1 MVKVTRQRISLFLLL
16 AFVFLTVQASF
27 PQRAHAQSNVY
38 VASLDQNIDPGAE
51 DFVISSI
58 NDATSSGVHNFILIL
73 NTNGG
78 SGANMENIIS
88 AISSYE
94 GGKCASANFTTLIA
108 PTSAHAFSAGAY
120 IAESSCSIV
129 TVPGTVIGSATP
141 IVSGIPTGE
150 ENTTLTKDIQAFT
163 NYMTTLTG
171 SHNRNATAT
180 GLMVTRGVSY
190 DCQTYASCYANRTDV
205 VNRVLNVSTLQ
216 DALTALGAGG
226 AAIHTPG
233 TRSIFLSVISDPN
246 LDSILFLA
254 GVFAILADLYHPTII
269 FTVVGAAAIALALL
283 GLGVFG
289 APIVSIVLMMI
300 GAIFIFL
307 ELKTHH
313 GVSAIAGVIIF
324 IVGFLLIF
332 SLPSST
338 PAPSS
343 APSGSGTFIQIGVL
357 TYTILGI
364 VGGGGVLGSI
374 YLYRVRETLMHRP
387 PAQNPKAII
396 GKTGRLTSDLK
407 AGEVATAN
415 IGSEDFTVTGSSD
428 LPSGTLVMVKDIQG
442 LRLKVEKVEN

>member
-1 MVKVTRQRISLFLLL
+1 MVKITRQRITLFLVLV
-16 AFVFLTVQASF
+16 FVFLALQAAL
-27 PQRAHAQSNVY
+27 PQKAHAQSNVY

-51 DFVISSI
+51 DFVVSSI
-58 NDATSSGVHNFILIL
+58 NDATSSGIHNFILIL

-88 AISSYE
+88 AISNYE
-94 GGKCASANFTTLIA
+94 SNGNNLTTLVA

-120 IAESSCSIV
+120 IAESSTRIYM
-129 TVPGTVIGSATP
+129 VPGTVIGSATP

-150 ENTTLTKDIQAFT
+150 ENTTLTKDINAFT
-163 NYMTTLTG
+163 QYMTTLTG
-171 SHNRNATAT
+171 THYRNATNAA
-180 GLMVTRGVSY
+180 LMVTRGVSY
-190 DCQTYASCYANRTDV
+190 DCQTLFSCSALQRGV
-205 VNRVLNVSTLQ
+205 VNGVLPASSTQ
-216 DALTALGAGG
+216 QALTFLGAGD
-226 AAIHTPG
+226 ATIHYPG
-233 TRSIFLSVISDPN
+233 TRSVFLSVISDPN

-289 APIVSIVLMMI
+289 APIVSIILMMI

-313 GVSAIAGVIIF
+313 GVSAIAGVVIF

-415 IGSEDFTVTGSSD
+415 IGSEDFTVTGSTD
-428 LPSGTLVMVKDIQG
+428 LPNGTLVRVKDIQG
-442 LRLKVEKVEN
+442 LRLIVEKAES

>member
-1 MVKVTRQRISLFLLL
+1 MVKITRQRITLFLLL
-16 AFVFLTVQASF
+16 AFVLLTIQASL
-27 PQRAHAQSNVY
+27 PQRAHAQSTVY

-51 DFVISSI
+51 DFVVSSI
-58 NDATSSGVHNFILIL
+58 NDATSSGIHNFILIL

-88 AISSYE
+88 AISNYE
-94 GGKCASANFTTLIA
+94 YNGNNNFTTLIA
-108 PTSAHAFSAGAY
+108 PSSAHAFSAGAY
-120 IAESSCSIV
+120 IAEASKFIV
-129 TVPGTVIGSATP
+129 MIPGTVIGSATP

-150 ENTTLTKDIQAFT
+150 ENTTLTKDISAFT
-163 NYMTTLTG
+163 QYMITLTK
-171 SHNRNATAT
+171 HNSRNYNATA
-180 GLMVTRGVSY
+180 LMVTKGVSY
-190 DCQTYASCYANRTDV
+190 DCGTVTSCSAYQQNVINVVLPANNT
-205 VNRVLNVSTLQ
+205 Q
-216 DALTALGAGG
+216 QALTVLHAGD
-226 AAIHTPG
+226 APIHTAG
-233 TRSIFLSVISDPN
+233 TRSVFLSIISDPN
-246 LDSILFLA
+246 LDSVLFLA

-269 FTVVGAAAIALALL
+269 FTVVGATAIALALL

-289 APIVSIVLMMI
+289 APIVSIILMMI

-313 GVSAIAGVIIF
+313 GVSAIAGVVIF

-396 GKTGRLTSDLK
+396 GKSGRLTSDLK
-407 AGEVATAN
+407 AGDVATAN
-415 IGSEDFTVTGSSD
+415 IGSEDFTVTGSMD
-428 LPSGTLVMVKDIQG
+428 LPTGTEVKVKDIQG
-442 LRLKVEKVEN
+442 LRLIVEKAEN

>member
-1 MVKVTRQRISLFLLL
+1 MVKITRERINLILILV
-16 AFVFLTVQASF
+16 FVFFAVQATL
-27 PQRAHAQSNVY
+27 PQKAHAQSNVY

-51 DFVISSI
+51 DFVVSSI
-58 NDATSSGVHNFILIL
+58 NDATSQGIHNFILIL

-88 AISSYE
+88 AISNYE
-94 GGKCASANFTTLIA
+94 ANGNNNFTTLVA
-108 PTSAHAFSAGAY
+108 PRSAHAFSAGAY
-120 IAESSCSIV
+120 IAESSSSIFM
-129 TVPGTVIGSATP
+129 VPGTVIGSATP
-141 IVSGIPTGE
+141 IVSGIPTGQ
-150 ENTTLTKDIQAFT
+150 ENTTLTKDINAFT
-163 NYMTTLTG
+163 QYMTALTG
-171 SHNRNATAT
+171 SHGRNATNTA
-180 GLMVTRGVSY
+180 LMVTRGVSY
-190 DCQTYASCYANRTDV
+190 DCQTVTSCSALEKGVINQVLSAN
-205 VNRVLNVSTLQ
+205 STQ
-216 DALTALGAGG
+216 QALTIMQAGD
-226 AAIHTPG
+226 ATIHYPG
-233 TRSIFLSVISDPN
+233 TRSIFLSIISDPN
-246 LDSILFLA
+246 LSSILFLA

-338 PAPSS
+338 PAP
-343 APSGSGTFIQIGVL
+343 APPGSSGSGTFIQIGVL

-374 YLYRVRETLMHRP
+374 YLYRVRETLMHKP

-415 IGSEDFTVTGSSD
+415 IGSEDFTVTGSTD
-428 LPSGTLVMVKDIQG
+428 LPNGTLVMVKDIQG
-442 LRLKVEKVEN
+442 LRLIVEKAES

>member
-1 MVKVTRQRISLFLLL
+1 VKITRQKITLFLLVV
-16 AFVFLTVQASF
+16 FVFLMVQASL
-27 PQRAHAQSNVY
+27 PQKVHAQSSVY

-51 DFVISSI
+51 DFVVSSI
-58 NDATSSGVHNFILIL
+58 NDATSSGIHNFILIL

-88 AISSYE
+88 AISNSE
-94 GGKCASANFTTLIA
+94 ANSNRNLTTHVA
-108 PTSAHAFSAGAY
+108 PSSAHAFSAGAY
-120 IAESSCSIV
+120 IAESSSSRFM
-129 TVPGTVIGSATP
+129 VPGTVIGSATP

-150 ENTTLTKDIQAFT
+150 ENTTRTKDINAFT
-163 NYMTTLTG
+163 QYMTALTG
-171 SHNRNATAT
+171 SHGRNATNAA
-180 GLMVTRGVSY
+180 LMVTHGVSY
-190 DCQTYASCYANRTDV
+190 DCQTVPSCSARQKGVVDQVLPAN
-205 VNRVLNVSTLQ
+205 STQ
-216 DALTALGAGG
+216 QALTIMHAGD
-226 AAIHTPG
+226 ATIHYPG
-233 TRSIFLSVISDPN
+233 TRSVFLSIISDPN

-289 APIVSIVLMMI
+289 APIVSIILMMI

-396 GKTGRLTSDLK
+396 GKIGRLTSDLK
-407 AGEVATAN
+407 AGGVATAN
-415 IGSEDFTVTGSSD
+415 IGAEDFTVSGSMD
-428 LPSGTLVMVKDIQG
+428 LPSGTRVRVKDIEG
-442 LRLKVEKVEN
+442 LRLTVEKVDS

>member
-1 MVKVTRQRISLFLLL
+1 MVKITRQRITLFLLL
-16 AFVFLTVQASF
+16 AVVFFMVQTSL
-27 PQRAHAQSNVY
+27 PQKAHGQSNVY
-38 VASLDQNIDPGAE
+38 VASLDQNIDPGSE
-51 DFVISSI
+51 DFVVSSI
-58 NDATSSGVHNFILIL
+58 NDATSSGMHSFILIL

-88 AISSYE
+88 AISNYE
-94 GGKCASANFTTLIA
+94 TNGNNNFTTLVA
-108 PTSAHAFSAGAY
+108 PSSAHAFSAGAY
-120 IAESSCSIV
+120 IAEASSSIFM
-129 TVPGTVIGSATP
+129 VPGTVIGSATP

-150 ENTTLTKDIQAFT
+150 ENTTLTKDINAFT
-163 NYMTTLTG
+163 AYMEALTG
-171 SHNRNATAT
+171 SHGRNPNATA
-180 GLMVTRGVSY
+180 LMVTHGVSY
-190 DCQTYASCYANRTDV
+190 TCQTTSSCSALQQGVINQ
-205 VNRVLNVSTLQ
+205 VLNANSTQ
-216 DALTALGAGG
+216 QALTILHAGD
-226 AAIHTPG
+226 ATIHYAG
-233 TRSIFLSVISDPN
+233 TRSIFLSIISDPN

-269 FTVVGAAAIALALL
+269 FTVVGATAIALALL

-289 APIVSIVLMMI
+289 APFVSIILMMI

-313 GVSAIAGVIIF
+313 GVSAIAGVVIF

-338 PAPSS
+338 PAPAPPGSS
-343 APSGSGTFIQIGVL
+343 GTSTFIQIGVL

-396 GKTGRLTSDLK
+396 GKQGRLTSDLK

-415 IGSEDFTVTGSSD
+415 IGAEDFTVTGSTD
-428 LPSGTLVMVKDIQG
+428 LPNGTLVKVKDIQG
-442 LRLKVEKVEN
+442 LRLIVERAEN

>member
-1 MVKVTRQRISLFLLL
+1 MVKVTRHRIALFLLL
-16 AFVFLTVQASF
+16 GFVFLTIQASF
-27 PQRAHAQSNVY
+27 PQKAHAQSNVY

-51 DFVISSI
+51 DFVVSSI
-58 NDATSSGVHNFILIL
+58 NDATASGIHNFILIV

-88 AISSYE
+88 AISNYE
-94 GGKCASANFTTLIA
+94 YSGNNNFTTLIA
-108 PTSAHAFSAGAY
+108 PSSAHAFSAGAY
-120 IAESSCSIV
+120 IAESSKFIFMI
-129 TVPGTVIGSATP
+129 PGTVIGSATP

-150 ENTTLTKDIQAFT
+150 ENTTLTKDISAFT
-163 NYMTTLTG
+163 QYMRTLTERN
-171 SHNRNATAT
+171 NRNPNATA
-180 GLMVTRGVSY
+180 LMVTKGVSY
-190 DCQTYASCYANRTDV
+190 DCGTVSSCSAYQQNVINAVLAANNT
-205 VNRVLNVSTLQ
+205 Q
-216 DALTALGAGG
+216 QALTILH
-226 AAIHTPG
+226 AADAPIHTAG
-233 TRSIFLSVISDPN
+233 TRSVFLSIISDPN

-254 GVFAILADLYHPTII
+254 GVFAILADLYHPTVI
-269 FTVVGAAAIALALL
+269 FTVVGVAAIALALL

-289 APIVSIVLMMI
+289 APIVSIILMMI

-343 APSGSGTFIQIGVL
+343 APSGAGTFIQIGVL

-415 IGSEDFTVTGSSD
+415 IGAEDFTVTGSSD
-428 LPSGTLVMVKDIQG
+428 LPNGTLVKVKDLQG
-442 LRLKVEKVEN
+442 LRLIVEKMEN